1 MKARIALAILFLGGW
16 AFADELQPLFDGK
29 SVDNWKVRN
38 GTASYVVDDGVIVGT
53 TAAGS
58 PNSFLSPPRD
68 YSDFILEFETL
79 CDPVLNSGVQLRSHE
94 YAEETKTIII
104 NNGRRER
111 TFPKGRV
118 HGYQV
123 EITVGERGLAG
134 GIFDEGRSGWIDQPN
149 SKPACANAFKDNQWN
164 HYRIVARGDHI
175 RTWVNGAACADLVDP
190 KDLSGFLGFQVHSFR
205 GEKPAQV
212 RWRNVNIQ
220 DLGRHVWKPL
230 FDGKSLD
237 GWEKS
242 GGGEAKVA
250 DGEIVLTAKKGSE
263 AGFLMS
269 ERTFDDATVRLE
281 YKAVS
286 GNSGL
291 FFRTVPQLA
300 VRPKGVLGYE
310 VDIAPAESAGGLQEP
325 GRRPWVVPLDPEEV
339 GHYFK
344 PGEWNELVVSFH
356 GGRIVVHVNGTRAVD
371 VRGENGRR
379 DGKLALQLNSRRESV
394 EMHFRRIEVLRPE

>member
-1 MKARIALAILFLGGW
+1 MKARIILLAFALAG
-16 AFADELQPLFDGK
+16 ASFADELQPLFDGK
-29 SVDNWKVRN
+29 SLDNWKVRN
-38 GTASYVVDDGVIVGT
+38 GTATYVVEDGAIVGT
-53 TAAGS
+53 TAEGS
-58 PNSFLSPPRD
+58 PNSFLSPPKD

-79 CDPVLNSGVQLRSHE
+79 CDPVLNSGVQIRSHE
-94 YAEETKTIII
+94 YPEETKTIIN

-123 EITVGERGLAG
+123 EVTVAERGLAG

-190 KDLSGFLGFQVHSFR
+190 KDLSGFLGFQVHSFK
-205 GEKPAQV
+205 GEPAQV
-212 RWRNVNIQ
+212 RWRNINIQ
-220 DLGRHVWKPL
+220 DLGRHAWKPL

-237 GWEKS
+237 GWSKT
-242 GGGEAKVA
+242 GGGAAKVSN
-250 DGEIVLTAKKGSE
+250 GEIHLTAKKGSD

-269 ERTFDDATVRLE
+269 DRTFDNATVRLE
-281 YKAVS
+281 YKASS

-291 FFRTVPQLA
+291 FFRA
-300 VRPKGVLGYE
+300 VGTLGARPRSVIGYE
-310 VDIAPAESAGGLQEP
+310 VDIAPADSAGGLQEP

-339 GHYFK
+339 AHYFK

-356 GGRIVVHVNGTRAVD
+356 GGRIVVHVNGTQTVD
-371 VRGENGRR
+371 VRGDNGRR
-379 DGKLALQLNSRRESV
+379 DGRLALQLNSRRDPV
-394 EMHFRRIEVLRPE
+394 DVQFRHIEILRPE